1 MWLGFYVFDPVTHAE
16 YYSRLRLPEA
26 YFRYLAPGKRT
37 YIAQGELIV
46 AVALYYTLPDLVRD
60 RAVMHFIDNTVAL
73 SAIVH
78 GYASK
83 PDLGAMVNALH
94 EAMMDL
100 RCYIWAEW
108 VPSAANIADWPSRP
122 DKEHL
127 VPATAVYF
135 EMALPDLPTFASM
148 MAGGE
153 E

>member
-73 SAIVH
+73 SALVN

-83 PDLGAMVNALH
+83 ADCAVLVNSFH
-94 EAMMDL
+94 EAVMEL
-100 RCYIWAEW
+100 RLHLWAEW
-108 VPSAANIADWPSRP
+108 VPSAANIGDWPSRP
-122 DKEHL
+122 DKTHL
-127 VPATAVYF
+127 VPSTAKFVPLV
-135 EMALPDLPTFASM
+135 LPPLERFVDMLSF
-148 MAGGE
+148 
-153 E
+153 